1 MGTTTT
7 TFALNKPTVGG
18 DDNAWG
24 TDWNTNADKL
34 DDLLDGTTAIKPN
47 LSEGLWKVG
56 GTVITPT
63 ATEINFLDGV
73 TSAIQTQFGTKVTR
87 TAATGSAAL
96 PAGTTDQRTG
106 LLNRAVGSDLT
117 GSATYWAD
125 SVTNNGITATKVAS
139 GTDID
144 GLPYADYTVVGTASA
159 LSEIEPYASAAY
171 SRAAAITAQV
181 FTTSFIGKV
190 SAGVAPSS
198 PSGFRVDTI
207 GETAPATF
215 VDKTSSA
222 VSQAGTDTVLSAAH
236 TVSGAV
242 NQVRGT
248 IVIVTAS
255 AAVVNYT
262 VRLKALQL
270 ELGAARTTYQ
280 SGTPQTGYF
289 RFNST
294 LNAFEGYN
302 GSVWGSV
309 GGATGAAD
317 DRIFYENGQTVTS
330 SYTITASKNA
340 MSAGPIT
347 VNPGVTVT
355 VGAGQRWV
363 VI

>member
-7 TFALNKPTVGG
+7 TFGLNKPTVGG

-24 TDWNTNADKL
+24 GDWNQNADKL

-56 GTVITPT
+56 GTVIT
-63 ATEINFLDGV
+63 ATSTDLNNID
-73 TSAIQTQFGTKVTR
+73 AKVAR
-87 TAATGSAAL
+87 TAATGSAVL

-106 LLNRAVGSDLT
+106 LLNRAIGTDLT
-117 GSATYWAD
+117 GNSTYWVDTAT
-125 SVTNNGITATKVAS
+125 SNGITITKTAS
-139 GTDID
+139 GTDVD
-144 GLPYADYTVVGTASA
+144 GLPYADYTVAGTASA

-171 SRAAAITAQV
+171 SRAAATSAQV
-181 FTTSFIGKV
+181 FTTSFVNKIT
-190 SAGVAPSS
+190 AGTTPSS
-198 PSGFRVDTI
+198 PSGIRVDTV
-207 GETAPATF
+207 GETAPSTY
-215 VDKTSSA
+215 VDKTSSS
-222 VSQAGTDTVLSAAH
+222 VSQATTDTVLSAAH
-236 TVSGAV
+236 TVSGSV

-255 AAVVNYT
+255 GAVVNYT

-270 ELGAARTTYQ
+270 ELGSSRTTYQ

-294 LNAFEGYN
+294 IGAFEGYN
-302 GSVWGSV
+302 GSAWGSV

-317 DRIFYENGQTVTS
+317 DRVFYENGQTVTT
-330 SYTITASKNA
+330 SYTISASRNA

-347 VNPGVTVT
+347 VNSGVTVT